1 MKQDNEIQKNPELS
15 IIVPVY
21 NIEKYLNKC
30 IDSLLQQTLKTI
42 EIILIDDGSTDN
54 SGSICDEYAKR
65 DNRIVVIHQENKG
78 ASYARNVGLKMAKG
92 EWVTF
97 VDSDDWVEE
106 NLYEIA
112 MKELKENQP
121 DIFIFNYYNNYPKKQ
136 LENKKAPLMDFIV
149 KNNEVRKLQ
158 LCILDTRA
166 IDMIRV
172 YDIAIRKNTSFQYES
187 KEWLGMSYLWN
198 KIFKKKLIENNKLE
212 ISLQEFKNVI
222 YEDGLF
228 CYKYFKS
235 VTKAQYCSKCL
246 YHHRRI
252 ENSIMKSYNPQIIKI
267 SNKVLEE
274 YFKEEKEQEKT
285 ELQAIY
291 IRAIRNFR
299 DICFLYLFNRKNK
312 NTNKQKSTEFK
323 KLVKQTLYQETL
335 KNIDTSRLGKSY
347 KYYCKYA
354 KSANYILLKLF
365 NIFEKKLQNL
375 IALKNKTKFYK

>member
-21 NIEKYLNKC
+21 NIKKYLNKC

-136 LENKKAPLMDFIV
+136 LENKNNSFNIAKEVLQIAYEKM
-149 KNNEVRKLQ
+149 KNNVTPKF
-158 LCILDTRA
+158 T
-166 IDMIRV
+166 
-172 YDIAIRKNTSFQYES
+172 KNLSQTI
-187 KEWLGMSYLWN
+187 N
-198 KIFKKKLIENNKLE
+198 
-212 ISLQEFKNVI
+212 
-222 YEDGLF
+222 
-228 CYKYFKS
+228 
-235 VTKAQYCSKCL
+235 
-246 YHHRRI
+246 
-252 ENSIMKSYNPQIIKI
+252 KI
-267 SNKVLEE
+267 SNGKYNKVTINDEEGLMVELENGEYITADRLSIGTIDQLYLSLRLSMAEEISEEKMPVILDEAFAYFDDYRLENALKFLVEELEE
-274 YFKEEKEQEKT
+274 NQIILFTCTKREEEI
-285 ELQAIY
+285 L
-291 IRAIRNFR
+291 
-299 DICFLYLFNRKNK
+299 NR
-312 NTNKQKSTEFK
+312 
-323 KLVKQTLYQETL
+323 L
-335 KNIDTSRLGKSY
+335 NI
-347 KYYCKYA
+347 KY
-354 KSANYILLKLF
+354 
-365 NIFEKKLQNL
+365 NL
-375 IALKNKTKFYK
+375 IEL